1 MPDSSMLEQILKW
14 SIKVDIFF
22 QGMKTEQPRWIVL
35 TQKLTKNNCI
45 QNPNLVVA
53 KCNPS
58 IRSEKGKIINIEGQK
73 LHEWS

>member
-1 MPDSSMLEQILKW
+1 MTDSCMLEHIPKW
-14 SIKVDIFF
+14 MLIIFSN
-22 QGMKTEQPRWIVL
+22 TAQPRWIGL
-35 TQKLTKNNCI
+35 TQKLDKNNCI
-45 QNPNLVVA
+45 QNPDLVVA